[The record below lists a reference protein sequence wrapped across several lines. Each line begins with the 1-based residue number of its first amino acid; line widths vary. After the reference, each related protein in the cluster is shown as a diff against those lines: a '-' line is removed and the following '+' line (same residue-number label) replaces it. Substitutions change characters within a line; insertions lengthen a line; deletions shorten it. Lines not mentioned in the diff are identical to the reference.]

1 MTHRGLL
8 LSAYDADSH
17 RHWRQCLCAGLDDWQ
32 WQVLSLP
39 PRHFNWRVRGN
50 PLQWFVAER
59 ERLEA
64 DYDLLLVTSMVDLAT
79 LRGLV
84 PALASLPS
92 LVYFHENQFAYPP
105 GRGQHGV
112 LEAQMVSIYSAMAAD
127 QLLFNSR
134 YNLDSFLAGVAA
146 LLKRLPDKLPTSIVD
161 ELGAKAQVLPVP
173 VEPASVS
180 ALELDS
186 TRLQVVWNHRWEYDK
201 GVGGL
206 LEITESLV
214 AQALPFT
221 LHVVGRQFRERPA
234 EFDRLESCLGE
245 AGALGHW
252 GYLEDR
258 SEYMALLAACDVVVS
273 TALHDFQGLSVLEAC
288 AMDCTPL
295 VPDRLVYPE
304 WFDADFRYADSEQAV
319 QRLAQLWRQKSRRE
333 ALPKVEV
340 SSFYPGQLLPRYAG
354 VLRSQLGSKPVS

>member
-39 PRHFNWRVRGN
+39 PRHFSWRIRGN
-50 PLQWFVAER
+50 PLQWFVADR
-59 ERLEA
+59 ELLEA

-84 PALASLPS
+84 PALASLPT

-127 QLLFNSR
+127 QLLFNSH
-134 YNLDSFLAGVAA
+134 YNRDSFLAGVAA
-146 LLKRLPDKLPTSIVD
+146 LLKRLPDKLPASIVTG
-161 ELGAKAQVLPVP
+161 LGARAQVLPVP
-173 VEPASVS
+173 VEPVEVS
-180 ALELDS
+180 ALELNPS
-186 TRLQVVWNHRWEYDK
+186 RLQLVWNHRWEYDK
-201 GVGGL
+201 GVGEL

-221 LHVVGRQFRERPA
+221 LHVVGRQFRDRPA
-234 EFDRLESCLGE
+234 EFNKLESCLRGV
-245 AGALGHW
+245 GALGYW
-252 GYLEDR
+252 GYIEDR

-288 AMDCTPL
+288 AMACTPL

-304 WFDADFRYADSEQAV
+304 WFEADFRYRDSQQAV
-319 QRLAQLWRQKSRRE
+319 ARLAQLWQHKSRGE
-333 ALPKVEV
+333 ALPKTDV
-340 SSFYPGQLLPRYAG
+340 SRFYPGQLLPQYAG
-354 VLRSQLGSKPVS
+354 VLRSQLGFKPVS

>member
-17 RHWRQCLCAGLDDWQ
+17 RHWHECLCAGLEDWQ

-50 PLQWFVAER
+50 PLQWYVAER
-59 ERLEA
+59 EQLEA
-64 DYDLLLVTSMVDLAT
+64 DYDLLLATSMVDLAT

-92 LVYFHENQFAYPP
+92 LLYFHENQFAYPP

-112 LEAQMVSIYSAMAAD
+112 LEAQMVSIYSALAAD

-134 YNLDSFLAGVAA
+134 YNRDTFLEGVDA
-146 LLKRLPDKLPTSIVD
+146 LLKRLPDKLPASIVTD
-161 ELGAKAQVLPVP
+161 LAARAQVLPVP
-173 VEPASVS
+173 VEPSSVS
-180 ALELDS
+180 ALALDP

-201 GVGGL
+201 GVGEL
-206 LEITESLV
+206 LEIADFLV

-221 LHVVGRQFRERPA
+221 LHVIGRQFRDRPT
-234 EFDRLESCLGE
+234 EFDQLKSCLVE
-245 AGALGHW
+245 KGALGRW
-252 GYLEDR
+252 GYVEDR
-258 SEYMALLAACDVVVS
+258 AEYMALLAACDVVIS

-304 WFDADFRYADSEQAV
+304 WFEPEFRYGDSEQAV
-319 QRLAQLWRQKSRRE
+319 ARLEQLWLLKNRGD
-333 ALPKVEV
+333 ALPKADV
-340 SSFYPGQLLPRYAG
+340 SSFYAEQLLPRYAG
-354 VLRSQLGSKPVS
+354 VLHSQLGSKPVS

>member
-1 MTHRGLL
+1 
-8 LSAYDADSH
+8 
-17 RHWRQCLCAGLDDWQ
+17 
-32 WQVLSLP
+32 
-39 PRHFNWRVRGN
+39 
-50 PLQWFVAER
+50 
-59 ERLEA
+59 
-64 DYDLLLVTSMVDLAT
+64 
-79 LRGLV
+79 
-84 PALASLPS
+84 
-92 LVYFHENQFAYPP
+92 
-105 GRGQHGV
+105 V

>member
-1 MTHRGLL
+1 MIHRGLL

-39 PRHFNWRVRGN
+39 PRHFSWRVRGN
-50 PLQWFVAER
+50 PLQWFLGER
-59 ERLEA
+59 EVLEA

-92 LVYFHENQFAYPP
+92 LLYFHENQFAYPP

-112 LEAQMVSIYSAMAAD
+112 LEAQMVSIYSALAAD
-127 QLLFNSR
+127 QILFNSR
-134 YNLDSFLAGVAA
+134 YNRDSFLAGLAA
-146 LLKRLPDKLPTSIVD
+146 LLKRLPDKLPTRIVD
-161 ELGAKAQVLPVP
+161 QLGDKALVLPVP
-173 VEPASVS
+173 IEPANVS
-180 ALELDS
+180 ARELDS
-186 TRLQVVWNHRWEYDK
+186 ARLQVVWNHRWEYDK
-201 GVGGL
+201 GIEEL
-206 LEITESLV
+206 LEIVESLV
-214 AQALPFT
+214 AAALPFT
-221 LHVVGRQFRERPA
+221 LHLVGRQFRERPTG
-234 EFDRLESCLGE
+234 FDRLESCLLE

-252 GYLEDR
+252 GYIEDR
-258 SEYMALLAACDVVVS
+258 SEYMALLAGCDVVIS

-304 WFDADFRYADSEQAV
+304 WFEAACRYADSEQAV
-319 QRLAQLWRQKSRRE
+319 VRLTQLYAQKSRGE
-333 ALPKVEV
+333 ALPKADV
-340 SSFYPGQLLPRYAG
+340 SRFYPEQLLPRYAG